1 MATSEA
7 GNDCSVDQLVDVSFT
22 PTLCTTTGPD
32 LAASSERERSG
43 QTPPGILESPARRC
57 PHAFPRLAYM
67 TRSWLARA
75 LSRGY
80 IWDIPG
86 FKTAGAPDPQIE
98 RRPLRRRTAP

>member
-1 MATSEA
+1 MATSQA
-7 GNDCSVDQLVDVSFT
+7 GNDRSVDQLVDVSFT

-43 QTPPGILESPARRC
+43 QTPPGIVESLARRC
-57 PHAFPRLAYM
+57 PHAFPRLAYV

-80 IWDIPG
+80 IWDIQG
-86 FKTAGAPDPQIE
+86 LRPQVRPI
-98 RRPLRRRTAP
+98 RRTRGVRCARRTAP